1 MIKKHYDIADF
12 IKDHQSNTY
21 QRYSEYIKNKHNFDI
36 DGLIFTAINEPY
48 KTPPLKWK
56 YINKIS
62 IDFKVKFNDD
72 PVNPIAPDLFY
83 GDDRK
88 YDGKKIVFT
97 KYDQNH
103 HPILVKHD
111 NTIDEI
117 IMNGDI
123 VEFEY
128 HDPDEGISNNK
139 NIPLNLRND
148 TFIPIKL
155 RDDKKFPNGNT
166 TVNTNLKSIEYPIT
180 WNHLMGHTQMNKEQ
194 FYNIVSKSDKGL
206 VQSLANYHNQ
216 IKRCLLIKAI
226 TLLNSPSKGQRMINN
241 IKMIDFGMGQGGD
254 ISKWGEDKNIKRVF
268 GIDISKDDLK
278 TAYDRYNGIKKK
290 KGRLPRNDNDIMF
303 MHGNIGL
310 DMNLNT
316 QPELVRKLDKFTD
329 SQNGYFDIANCQ
341 FVLSHLFG
349 SNDTLN
355 TFIENVYNNLKAGGI
370 FIITTLNGEKVK
382 ELLNDETDYSA
393 KKDNKILWAFNY
405 TDKTTNKIK
414 SMIITIGNKFM
425 SEYLTDIDKFIELC
439 SHKFEVLHN
448 KSFNDIEYL
457 TKHSSNFQFYKDAST
472 YLTKLNKDYYEN
484 TNNNNNIEN
493 YNAIYS
499 NLHNYIIL
507 KRK

>member
-1 MIKKHYDIADF
+1 
-12 IKDHQSNTY
+12 
-21 QRYSEYIKNKHNFDI
+21 
-36 DGLIFTAINEPY
+36 
-48 KTPPLKWK
+48 
-56 YINKIS
+56 
-62 IDFKVKFNDD
+62 
-72 PVNPIAPDLFY
+72 
-83 GDDRK
+83 
-88 YDGKKIVFT
+88 
-97 KYDQNH
+97 
-103 HPILVKHD
+103 
-111 NTIDEI
+111 
-117 IMNGDI
+117 
-123 VEFEY
+123 
-128 HDPDEGISNNK
+128 
-139 NIPLNLRND
+139 
-148 TFIPIKL
+148 
-155 RDDKKFPNGNT
+155 
-166 TVNTNLKSIEYPIT
+166 
-180 WNHLMGHTQMNKEQ
+180 MNKEQ